1 MAPYWLLDSPYSLVS
16 VKIVLA
22 AGNRHQDDALHQPG
36 RVDDRPFGFRGHL
49 ALPASPALGSVRWV
63 LSPDTAVCPP
73 GRVLP
78 SPSRDEAALSDG
90 YRGILTEVLSA
101 LQEP

>member
-22 AGNRHQDDALHQPG
+22 AGIVTRTMPCTGPAALMIVSPVVEASGPPG
-36 RVDDRPFGFRGHL
+36 SS
-49 ALPASPALGSVRWV
+49 ALRSVRWV

-78 SPSRDEAALSDG
+78 SPSRDEAALRDG